1 MLTGGFLLARAVE
14 RYCPRGHCKAGDRPL
29 RPWSTMNQPGQG
41 RCCRMKDDD
50 AGVNHES
57 AHRNRSSARSSA
69 LSLCWRPSR
78 AWRMA
83 SAGWRGTTALAR
95 AASVREADGVGQADG
110 PGRPGW
116 ATTPV
121 YPARD
126 PSKTRSDHRAKKAR
140 ERCVGLSAISSL
152 LQKGDSRVMSLGHP
166 SYPRPKGTRNHSMA
180 EKRGYVEIGE
190 TGPRKTR
197 VAWSKLDRLNPN
209 PDRGLSYS
217 VVRPI
222 EHDVIEC
229 RPFPFRGYGKPA
241 R

>member
-1 MLTGGFLLARAVE
+1 MKIAPAVTE
-14 RYCPRGHCKAGDRPL
+14 TRMHVVAIFRVVHHSCPKRRTDIAP
-29 RPWSTMNQPGQG
+29 
-41 RCCRMKDDD
+41 
-50 AGVNHES
+50 
-57 AHRNRSSARSSA
+57 RSS
-69 LSLCWRPSR
+69 
-78 AWRMA
+78 
-83 SAGWRGTTALAR
+83 GE
-95 AASVREADGVGQADG
+95 VRWTICNLIPFA
-110 PGRPGW
+110 
-116 ATTPV
+116 
-121 YPARD
+121 
-126 PSKTRSDHRAKKAR
+126 
-140 ERCVGLSAISSL
+140 
-152 LQKGDSRVMSLGHP
+152 KGDSRVMSLGHP

>member
-1 MLTGGFLLARAVE
+1 
-14 RYCPRGHCKAGDRPL
+14 
-29 RPWSTMNQPGQG
+29 
-41 RCCRMKDDD
+41 
-50 AGVNHES
+50 
-57 AHRNRSSARSSA
+57 
-69 LSLCWRPSR
+69 
-78 AWRMA
+78 
-83 SAGWRGTTALAR
+83 
-95 AASVREADGVGQADG
+95 
-110 PGRPGW
+110 
-116 ATTPV
+116 
-121 YPARD
+121 
-126 PSKTRSDHRAKKAR
+126 
-140 ERCVGLSAISSL
+140 
-152 LQKGDSRVMSLGHP
+152 MSLGHP
-166 SYPRPKGTRNHSMA
+166 SYPRPKGTSNHSMA

>member
-1 MLTGGFLLARAVE
+1 MEPRARVSVWPGRRRVPGIVAPDSWGARGAECLPCDV
-14 RYCPRGHCKAGDRPL
+14 PR
-29 RPWSTMNQPGQG
+29 
-41 RCCRMKDDD
+41 
-50 AGVNHES
+50 
-57 AHRNRSSARSSA
+57 RSSPATSSRDGTTVRRCLCHGTGSGTTEARPPASSVPPASWGSGGLSRHAANPGPDFRSSSSSF
-69 LSLCWRPSR
+69 LPEKMNRHC
-78 AWRMA
+78 
-83 SAGWRGTTALAR
+83 
-95 AASVREADGVGQADG
+95 
-110 PGRPGW
+110 
-116 ATTPV
+116 
-121 YPARD
+121 
-126 PSKTRSDHRAKKAR
+126 AKKAR

>member
-1 MLTGGFLLARAVE
+1 
-14 RYCPRGHCKAGDRPL
+14 
-29 RPWSTMNQPGQG
+29 
-41 RCCRMKDDD
+41 
-50 AGVNHES
+50 
-57 AHRNRSSARSSA
+57 
-69 LSLCWRPSR
+69 
-78 AWRMA
+78 
-83 SAGWRGTTALAR
+83 
-95 AASVREADGVGQADG
+95 
-110 PGRPGW
+110 
-116 ATTPV
+116 
-121 YPARD
+121 
-126 PSKTRSDHRAKKAR
+126 
-140 ERCVGLSAISSL
+140 
-152 LQKGDSRVMSLGHP
+152 MSLGHP

-229 RPFPFRGYGKPA
+229 RPFPLRGYGKPA

>member
-1 MLTGGFLLARAVE
+1 MDTQLGAR
-14 RYCPRGHCKAGDRPL
+14 
-29 RPWSTMNQPGQG
+29 QG
-41 RCCRMKDDD
+41 RR
-50 AGVNHES
+50 S
-57 AHRNRSSARSSA
+57 PTIHRAQGR
-69 LSLCWRPSR
+69 
-78 AWRMA
+78 
-83 SAGWRGTTALAR
+83 
-95 AASVREADGVGQADG
+95 
-110 PGRPGW
+110 GRP
-116 ATTPV
+116 
-121 YPARD
+121 
-126 PSKTRSDHRAKKAR
+126 RAKKAR

-241 R
+241 RWGSLVSVLFSTGALKDKRFFFDSFWENWCPAAHNAVGLAGESPAVGIDCLS

>member
-1 MLTGGFLLARAVE
+1 MTPWW
-14 RYCPRGHCKAGDRPL
+14 PRVPI
-29 RPWSTMNQPGQG
+29 
-41 RCCRMKDDD
+41 
-50 AGVNHES
+50 
-57 AHRNRSSARSSA
+57 ARSHVVEGRGVEIREWKSGVS
-69 LSLCWRPSR
+69 LSFLP
-78 AWRMA
+78 
-83 SAGWRGTTALAR
+83 
-95 AASVREADGVGQADG
+95 E
-110 PGRPGW
+110 
-116 ATTPV
+116 
-121 YPARD
+121 
-126 PSKTRSDHRAKKAR
+126 KTNRHHAKKAR

>member
-1 MLTGGFLLARAVE
+1 MAKDILRVARTIADLESCDQIKLQHIAEAVGYGSLY
-14 RYCPRGHCKAGDRPL
+14 RSAWIWTDRIV
-29 RPWSTMNQPGQG
+29 Q
-41 RCCRMKDDD
+41 
-50 AGVNHES
+50 AI
-57 AHRNRSSARSSA
+57 
-69 LSLCWRPSR
+69 
-78 AWRMA
+78 
-83 SAGWRGTTALAR
+83 RGTSCSFSRNDVWCPCVRKAL
-95 AASVREADGVGQADG
+95 
-110 PGRPGW
+110 
-116 ATTPV
+116 
-121 YPARD
+121 
-126 PSKTRSDHRAKKAR
+126 
-140 ERCVGLSAISSL
+140 ERCVRLSAISSL

-166 SYPRPKGTRNHSMA
+166 SYPPPKGTRNHSMA